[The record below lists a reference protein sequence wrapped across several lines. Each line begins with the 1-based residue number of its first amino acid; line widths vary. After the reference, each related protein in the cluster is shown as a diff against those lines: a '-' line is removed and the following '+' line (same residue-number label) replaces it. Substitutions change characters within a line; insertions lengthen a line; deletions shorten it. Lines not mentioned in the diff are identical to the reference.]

1 MPSSEDQCE
10 LCFIGPSGEIASVGE
25 SQRISSENLEDP
37 VMYDILSKTDFS
49 YDFSIIP
56 MSLGSTY
63 GDTKEQALKI
73 LEEAAE
79 VVAAWKER
87 LNDNDWMNL
96 AEECGDVI
104 QSTVNLLYSCGIP
117 PLALKVALAKVMD
130 KNLARGR
137 KYITNIKL

>member
-10 LCFIGPSGEIASVGE
+10 LCFIGPSGEIAPVGE
-25 SQRISSENLEDP
+25 SQRISSKNLEDQ
-37 VMYDILSKTDFS
+37 VMYDILSKTNFS

-79 VVAAWKER
+79 VVTAWKER
-87 LNDNDWMNL
+87 SNDNDWMNL

-104 QSTVNLLYSCGIP
+104 QATVNLLYSCGIT
-117 PLALKVALAKVMD
+117 PLAFRVALAKVIE
-130 KNLARGR
+130 KNLSRGR
-137 KYITNIKL
+137 KYITDVDR